1 MKAFIEHQGQVVAL
15 LQDNIDTDQI
25 LPKQFL
31 SGISRHGLGQ
41 HLFNDWRFLDG
52 DKQRPNPDFVLN
64 QAHFQQ
70 ASILIC
76 GANFGCGSSREHAP
90 WALQD
95 YGFQVLIAP
104 SFAAIFYQNCLN
116 NGLLPVV
123 LAQQD
128 YQLLLSELSDNSRL
142 KVELGPQRLSLG
154 TRQFQFEIAAHH
166 KANLLQG
173 LDSIGKTLQ
182 LAAQITA
189 HEQRRPGW
197 LQT

>member
-1 MKAFIEHQGQVVAL
+1 MKAFTEHQGQVVAL

-64 QAHFQQ
+64 QARFQQ

-123 LAQQD
+123 LTQSD
-128 YQLLLSELSDNSRL
+128 YQALLSELQDDSLLSVKLNQQS
-142 KVELGPQRLSLG
+142 LSLG

-173 LDSIGKTLQ
+173 LDSIAKSLQ
-182 LAAQITA
+182 LGTQITA
-189 HEQRRPGW
+189 YEQQQPLW
-197 LQT
+197 LQR

>member
-1 MKAFIEHQGQVVAL
+1 MQAFSEHQGLAVAL

-41 HLFNDWRFLDG
+41 HLFNDWRFIEG

-64 QAHFQQ
+64 QPAYQN

-95 YGFQVLIAP
+95 YGFKVLIAP
-104 SFAAIFYQNCLN
+104 SFAAIFYQNCVN

-123 LAQQD
+123 LTAAD
-128 YQLLLSELSDNSRL
+128 YQALVSEWRNDSLLSVELSQ
-142 KVELGPQRLSLG
+142 QRLSIG
-154 TRQFQFEIAAHH
+154 SRQFHFEIAGHH

-173 LDSIGKTLQ
+173 LDSIAKTLQ
-182 LAAQITA
+182 LSEQIAAY
-189 HEQRRPGW
+189 EQQQPLW
-197 LQT
+197 L

>member
-1 MKAFIEHQGQVVAL
+1 MQAFSEHQGQAVAL

-64 QAHFQQ
+64 QGRYQQ

-90 WALQD
+90 WALRD
-95 YGFQVLIAP
+95 YGFKVLIAP

-123 LAQQD
+123 LTAAD
-128 YQLLLSELSDNSRL
+128 YQTLITEWCDDSLL
-142 KVELGPQRLSLG
+142 KVELSQQRLSIG
-154 TRQFQFEIAAHH
+154 SRQFQFEIAAHH
-166 KANLLQG
+166 KVNLLQG
-173 LDSIGKTLQ
+173 LDSIAKTLQ
-182 LAAQITA
+182 LSAQIA
-189 HEQRRPGW
+189 AYEQQQPLW
-197 LQT
+197 L